1 MRNLSRRSLLLAGC
15 GAVGTS
21 CFRSK
26 IAAAENAS
34 QRVALSGYDPVS
46 YFTAARPEKGL
57 PEFAAPFD
65 DATYWFKSAEHRAM
79 FVADPDRYAPQF
91 NAFCAVMVARGS
103 KREADPEAWAIRDGK
118 LYVFAGKQ
126 GLPIFE
132 QQTASVLA
140 KANEN
145 WQGLHKSP

>member
-21 CFRSK
+21 CFLSK

-103 KREADPEAWAIRDGK
+103 KREADPEAWVIRDGK

>member
-1 MRNLSRRSLLLAGC
+1 MIQSRTSPQHVQRRDCRS
-15 GAVGTS
+15 
-21 CFRSK
+21 
-26 IAAAENAS
+26 S
-34 QRVALSGYDPVS
+34 QRLSTMPP
-46 YFTAARPEKGL
+46 TGL
-57 PEFAAPFD
+57 
-65 DATYWFKSAEHRAM
+65 RAQSIER

-103 KREADPEAWAIRDGK
+103 KREADPEAWVIRDGK

-145 WQGLHKSP
+145 WQGLHKAP